1 MAEQYKYNPS
11 VFVNANASITL
22 FPSNRYPVIGN
33 LQWKTL
39 EDATMFVNDAE
50 GTAIPGMV
58 IAVVA
63 DETESNNGV
72 YFVKSV
78 ADINIADSTGV
89 LVKLGDAKS
98 EEEILKI
105 IEDNEHVV
113 VSSLN
118 ELNNRV
124 IDNDNTLTEIQT
136 ILNDVQTSLSLEY
149 VKDERKIYLKD
160 KNKQT
165 IGSIDTTDFIKDG
178 MLSAAELILNP
189 EADPDY
195 TETIEYPY
203 IKLTFNVDNGG
214 SEDKK
219 EPIRFPVGEL
229 FQVYQ
234 GGDGIS
240 VVKAGTRPEDY
251 KISIKL
257 LPGQSDYIKFTG
269 GEGENKSLSLNVV
282 NTLDKGLTGLASAQS
297 VVSYVDRAITNV
309 KMTVEDQIDEH
320 KYVTAVTKDEQGN
333 IITSSKSNLDA
344 KAIIMSGE
352 DAAGSEDDILFE
364 VLGTEVGNLTPG
376 TKIKKSTTLEELLK
390 KMLIKEKFPYIKS
403 NPKNT
408 LNANSISIT
417 DYAGK
422 KQNIANN
429 QTYEIDSVLDL
440 SKITSTFTD
449 GVLMS
454 YTESPTQPSEVPM
467 NCRVFQTQ
475 YTIKDNNGQETPYDT
490 EGENKSI
497 TLNEGDLTIKST
509 TTIEIA
515 DPVVCKTNI
524 GNDYPLSYGGVP
536 VFEDEIK
543 ITGSYKVWKGK
554 LTQDYTS
561 VAQTTEMLSNLKKL
575 QQVWCSNKDKTTTLE
590 NVFTLQPDEIY
601 YVLCPSTYKLLCATN
616 IAAAIDGKKN
626 ELFVYNH
633 NTKVPYSL
641 YYIPNH
647 DEYKNVRIEKIK
659 EQKN

>member
-11 VFVNANASITL
+11 VFVKANASITL

-33 LQWKTL
+33 LQWNTL
-39 EDATMFVNDAE
+39 ADATKFVNDAA

-78 ADINIADSTGV
+78 ADINIAGSTGV

-113 VSSLN
+113 ASSLN
-118 ELNNRV
+118 ELNDRV
-124 IDNDNTLTEIQT
+124 IDNKNTLTEIQT

-149 VKDERKIYLKD
+149 VKDEKKIYLKD
-160 KNKQT
+160 KNNQT
-165 IGSIDTTDFIKDG
+165 IGSVDTTDFIKDG
-178 MLSAAELILNP
+178 MLSAAELILNQD
-189 EADPDY
+189 ADPDY
-195 TETIEYPY
+195 TEKIEYPY

-229 FQVYQ
+229 FQIYQ
-234 GGDGIS
+234 GGDGIN
-240 VVKAGTRPEDY
+240 VVKTGTRPEDY

-257 LPGQSDYIKFTG
+257 RPEQSDYIKFTEV
-269 GEGENKSLSLNVV
+269 EGENKSLSLNVV
-282 NTLDKGLTGLASAQS
+282 NSLSNESKGLASAQS
-297 VVSYVDRAITNV
+297 VVSYVDHAIANV
-309 KMTVEDQIDEH
+309 EMTVEDQIDEH
-320 KYVTAVTKDEQGN
+320 RYVTAVTKDEQGN
-333 IITSSKSNLDA
+333 ITSSKANLDA

-364 VLGTEVGNLTPG
+364 VLGTDVGNLTRG

-390 KMLIKEKFPYIKS
+390 KMLIKEEFPYIKS

-417 DYAGK
+417 DYDK
-422 KQNIANN
+422 TVQTIVNN

-440 SKITSTFTD
+440 TNIESTLTD

-454 YTESPTQPSEVPM
+454 FTESTTQPSEVHM
-467 NCRVFQTQ
+467 NCVASQTS
-475 YTIKDNNGQETPYDT
+475 YTIKYNNGQETTYNPL
-490 EGENKSI
+490 GENKSI

-509 TTIEIA
+509 TTIQVA
-515 DPVVCKTNI
+515 NSFVCKTNI
-524 GNDYPLSYGGVP
+524 GNDYQVHYTGSKQL
-536 VFEDEIK
+536 EDKIK

-561 VAQTTEMLSNLKKL
+561 VAQTTEMLSNLKGLK
-575 QQVWCSNKDKTTTLE
+575 QVWCSNKTLD

-601 YVLCPSTYKLLCATN
+601 YVLCPSTYELIFDTN
-616 IAAAIDGKKN
+616 ISAATPGNKN
-626 ELFVYNH
+626 NSFAYNH
-633 NTKVPYSL
+633 NDKVPYSL
-641 YYIPNH
+641 YYIPNAG
-647 DEYKNVRIEKIK
+647 EYKNVRIEKIK

>member
-1 MAEQYKYNPS
+1 MAEQYKYDPS
-11 VFVNANASITL
+11 VLVKANASITL

-33 LQWKTL
+33 LQWNTL
-39 EDATMFVNDAE
+39 ADATMFVNDAS

-78 ADINIADSTGV
+78 ADINIAGSTGV

-113 VSSLN
+113 ASSLN
-118 ELNNRV
+118 ELNDRV
-124 IDNDNTLTEIQT
+124 IDNKNTLTEIQT

-149 VKDERKIYLKD
+149 VKDEKKIYLKD
-160 KNKQT
+160 KNNQT
-165 IGSIDTTDFIKDG
+165 IGSVDTTDFIKDG
-178 MLSAAELILNP
+178 MLSAAELILNHD
-189 EADPDY
+189 ADPDY
-195 TETIEYPY
+195 TEKIEYPY

-234 GGDGIS
+234 GGDGIN
-240 VVKAGTRPEDY
+240 VVKTGTRPEDY

-257 LPGQSDYIKFTG
+257 LPEQSDYIKFT
-269 GEGENKSLSLNVV
+269 EGENKSLSLNVV
-282 NTLDKGLTGLASAQS
+282 NTLNNGSTGLASAQS
-297 VVSYVDRAITNV
+297 VVSYVDHAIANV
-309 KMTVEDQIDEH
+309 EMTVKDQIDEH
-320 KYVTAVTKDEQGN
+320 RYVTAVTKDEQGN
-333 IITSSKSNLDA
+333 ITSSKANLDA

-364 VLGTEVGNLTPG
+364 VLGTDVGNLTRG

-390 KMLIKEKFPYIKS
+390 KMLIKEEFPYIKS

-417 DYAGK
+417 DYDK
-422 KQNIANN
+422 TVQTIVNN

-440 SKITSTFTD
+440 TNIESTLTD

-467 NCRVFQTQ
+467 NCVVSQTS
-475 YTIKDNNGQETPYDT
+475 YTIKDNNGQENPL
-490 EGENKSI
+490 GENKSI
-497 TLNEGDLTIKST
+497 TLNEGNLTIKST
-509 TTIEIA
+509 TTIQVA
-515 DPVVCKTNI
+515 DSFLCKTNI
-524 GNDYPLSYGGVP
+524 GNDYRLSYTGSRQL
-536 VFEDEIK
+536 EDKIK
-543 ITGSYKVWKGK
+543 ITGSYKVWKGTLQQNYK
-554 LTQDYTS
+554 SIPT
-561 VAQTTEMLSNLKKL
+561 TTEMLSNLKGL
-575 QQVWCSNKDKTTTLE
+575 QQVWCSNNKDKTTTLE

-601 YVLCPSTYKLLCATN
+601 YVLCPSTYELIFDTNVSAATHGN
-616 IAAAIDGKKN
+616 KN
-626 ELFVYNH
+626 NSFVYNH
-633 NTKVPYSL
+633 NNKVPYSL
-641 YYIPNH
+641 YYIPNAG
-647 DEYKNVRIEKIK
+647 ECKNVRIEKIK

>member
-11 VFVNANASITL
+11 VFVKANASITL

-33 LQWKTL
+33 LQWNTL
-39 EDATMFVNDAE
+39 EDAKSYVNDAT

-63 DETESNNGV
+63 DKTESNNGV

-78 ADINIADSTGV
+78 ADINIAGSTGV

-105 IEDNEHVV
+105 IEDNESVV
-113 VSSLN
+113 ASSLN

-124 IDNDNTLTEIQT
+124 IDNKNTLTEIQT

-149 VKDERKIYLKD
+149 VKNEKKIYLKD

-178 MLSAAELILNP
+178 MLSAAELILNRD
-189 EADPDY
+189 ADPDY

-234 GGDGIS
+234 GGDGIK
-240 VVKAGTRPEDY
+240 VEKTGTRPEDY
-251 KISIKL
+251 KISINL
-257 LPGQSDYIKFTG
+257 LSGQSDYIKFT
-269 GEGENKSLSLNVV
+269 EGENKSLSLNVV
-282 NTLDKGLTGLASAQS
+282 NTLNNGSTGLASAQS
-297 VVSYVDRAITNV
+297 VVSYVDSAIA
-309 KMTVEDQIDEH
+309 KITVEDQIDEH
-320 KYVTAVTKDEQGN
+320 RYVTSVTKDEQGN
-333 IITSSKSNLDA
+333 ITSSKSNLDA

-364 VLGTEVGNLTPG
+364 VLGTDVGNLTRG

-390 KMLIKEKFPYIKS
+390 KMLIKEEFPYIKS

-408 LNANSISIT
+408 LKANSISIT
-417 DYAGK
+417 DYDGK

-440 SKITSTFTD
+440 TKITSTFTD

-454 YTESPTQPSEVPM
+454 YTQSPTQPSEVPM
-467 NCRVFQTQ
+467 NCRVFQTT

-490 EGENKSI
+490 KGENKSI

-509 TTIEIA
+509 TMMQLV
-515 DPVVCKTNI
+515 DQVVCKTNI
-524 GNDYPLSYGGVP
+524 GNDYTLSYTGSLAL
-536 VFEDEIK
+536 EDQIK

-561 VAQTTEMLSNLKKL
+561 VAQTTGMLSDLKGL
-575 QQVWCSNKDKTTTLE
+575 TQVWSSNTTLE
-590 NVFTLQPDEIY
+590 NTFTLQPDEIY
-601 YVLCPSTYKLLCATN
+601 YVLCPSTYELRYDTN
-616 IAAAIDGKKN
+616 VTPGVYANKN
-626 ELFVYNH
+626 KLFVYNH

-641 YYIPNH
+641 YFIKNP

>member
-1 MAEQYKYNPS
+1 MAEQYKYDPS
-11 VFVNANASITL
+11 VLVKANASITL

-33 LQWKTL
+33 LQWETL

-105 IEDNEHVV
+105 IEDNESVV
-113 VSSLN
+113 ASSLN

-149 VKDERKIYLKD
+149 VKDEKKIYLKD

-178 MLSAAELILNP
+178 MLSDAKLILNHD
-189 EADPDY
+189 ADPDY

-257 LPGQSDYIKFTG
+257 LSEQRDYIKFT
-269 GEGENKSLSLNVV
+269 EDENKSLSLNVV
-282 NTLDKGLTGLASAQS
+282 NTLDNRSTGLASAQS
-297 VVSYVDRAITNV
+297 VVSYVDHAIANV

-320 KYVTAVTKDEQGN
+320 RYVTSVTKDEQGN
-333 IITSSKSNLDA
+333 ITSSKSNLDA
-344 KAIIMSGE
+344 KAIIMSG
-352 DAAGSEDDILFE
+352 DDVAGSEDDILFE

-390 KMLIKEKFPYIKS
+390 KMLIKEEFPYIKS
-403 NPKNT
+403 DPKNT
-408 LNANSISIT
+408 LNADSISIT
-417 DYAGK
+417 DYTGK

-429 QTYEIDSVLDL
+429 QKYEIDSVLDL

-467 NCRVFQTQ
+467 KCRVFQTH
-475 YTIKDNNGQETPYDT
+475 YTIKDNNGQETPYNT

-509 TTIEIA
+509 TTIEIVN
-515 DPVVCKTNI
+515 PVVCKTNI
-524 GNDYPLSYGGVP
+524 GNDYSLSYGGVP
-536 VFEDEIK
+536 VFEDQIK

-561 VAQTTEMLSNLKKL
+561 VAQTTEMLSDLKGL
-575 QQVWCSNKDKTTTLE
+575 TQVWSSNTTLE
-590 NVFTLQPDEIY
+590 NTFTLQSNSDEIY
-601 YVLCPSTYKLLCATN
+601 YVLCPSTYELRYDTN
-616 IAAAIDGKKN
+616 VTPGVPAIKN

-641 YYIPNH
+641 YFIKNP

>member
-11 VFVNANASITL
+11 VFVKANASITL

-33 LQWKTL
+33 LQWNTL
-39 EDATMFVNDAE
+39 ADAKMFVNDGE

-78 ADINIADSTGV
+78 ADINIAGSTGV

-113 VSSLN
+113 ASSLN
-118 ELNNRV
+118 ELNDRV

-149 VKDERKIYLKD
+149 VKDEKKIYLKD

-178 MLSAAELILNP
+178 MLSDAKLILNHD
-189 EADPDY
+189 ADPDY

-234 GGDGIS
+234 GGDGIN
-240 VVKAGTRPEDY
+240 VVKTGTRPEDY

-257 LPGQSDYIKFTG
+257 LPGQSDYIKFT
-269 GEGENKSLSLNVV
+269 EGENKSLSLNVV
-282 NTLDKGLTGLASAQS
+282 NTLSKGSKGLASAQS
-297 VVSYVDRAITNV
+297 VVSYVDSAIANV
-309 KMTVEDQIDEH
+309 EMTVEDQVDEH
-320 KYVTAVTKDEQGN
+320 KYVTAVTKDSQGN
-333 IITSSKSNLDA
+333 ITSSKSNLDA

-352 DAAGSEDDILFE
+352 DAASSEDDILFE

-390 KMLIKEKFPYIKS
+390 KMLIKEEFPYIKS

-408 LNANSISIT
+408 LKANSISIT
-417 DYAGK
+417 DYDK
-422 KQNIANN
+422 TVQTIVNN

-440 SKITSTFTD
+440 TNIESTLTD

-454 YTESPTQPSEVPM
+454 FTESTTQPSEVHM
-467 NCRVFQTQ
+467 NCVASQTS
-475 YTIKDNNGQETPYDT
+475 YTIKYNNGQETTYNPL
-490 EGENKSI
+490 GENKSI
-497 TLNEGDLTIKST
+497 TLNEGELTIKST
-509 TTIEIA
+509 TTIQVA
-515 DPVVCKTNI
+515 NSFVCKTNI
-524 GNDYPLSYGGVP
+524 GNDYSVSYTGSRQL
-536 VFEDEIK
+536 EDKIK

-561 VAQTTEMLSNLKKL
+561 VAQTTEMLSDLKGL
-575 QQVWCSNKDKTTTLE
+575 TQVWSSNTTLE
-590 NVFTLQPDEIY
+590 NTFTLQPDEIY
-601 YVLCPSTYKLLCATN
+601 YVLCPSTYELRYDTN
-616 IAAAIDGKKN
+616 ITPAILANKN
-626 ELFVYNH
+626 ELFEYNH

-641 YYIPNH
+641 YFIKNQ
-647 DEYKNVRIEKIK
+647 DEYKNVRIKKI
-659 EQKN
+659 

>member
-11 VFVNANASITL
+11 VFVKANASITL

-33 LQWKTL
+33 LQWNTL
-39 EDATMFVNDAE
+39 ADATMFVNDAE

-105 IEDNEHVV
+105 IEDNESVV
-113 VSSLN
+113 ASSLN

-149 VKDERKIYLKD
+149 VKDEKKIYLKD

-178 MLSAAELILNP
+178 MLSDAKLILNHD
-189 EADPDY
+189 ADPDY
-195 TETIEYPY
+195 TEKIEYPY

-234 GGDGIS
+234 GGDGIN
-240 VVKAGTRPEDY
+240 VVKTGTRPEDY

-257 LPGQSDYIKFTG
+257 LPEQSDYIKFT
-269 GEGENKSLSLNVV
+269 EGENKSLSLNVV
-282 NTLDKGLTGLASAQS
+282 NTLNNGSTGLASAQS
-297 VVSYVDRAITNV
+297 VVSYVDHAIANV
-309 KMTVEDQIDEH
+309 EMTVEDQIDEH
-320 KYVTAVTKDEQGN
+320 KYVTAVTKDDQGN
-333 IITSSKSNLDA
+333 ITSSKSNLDA

-364 VLGTEVGNLTPG
+364 VLGTDVGNLTRG

-390 KMLIKEKFPYIKS
+390 KMLIKEEFPYIKS

-467 NCRVFQTQ
+467 NCRGFQTH
-475 YTIKDNNGQETPYDT
+475 YTIKDNNGQETSYYPEY
-490 EGENKSI
+490 ENQSTTF

-509 TTIEIA
+509 TVMQLV

-524 GNDYPLSYGGVP
+524 GNDYTLSYGGVN
-536 VFEDEIK
+536 VLEDQIK

-561 VAQTTEMLSNLKKL
+561 VAQTTGMLSDLKGL
-575 QQVWCSNKDKTTTLE
+575 TQVWSSNNTLD

-601 YVLCPSTYKLLCATN
+601 YVLCPSTYKLIFDTN
-616 IAAAIDGKKN
+616 VSAGTPGNKN
-626 ELFVYNH
+626 NSFEYNH
-633 NTKVPYSL
+633 NDKVPYSL
-641 YYIPNH
+641 YYIPNAG
-647 DEYKNVRIEKIK
+647 EYKNVRIEKIK
-659 EQKN
+659 EQIN

>member
-1 MAEQYKYNPS
+1 MAEQYKYDPS
-11 VFVNANASITL
+11 VLVKANASITL

-33 LQWKTL
+33 LQWNTL
-39 EDATMFVNDAE
+39 ADATMFVNDGE

-72 YFVKSV
+72 YFVKRV
-78 ADINIADSTGV
+78 ADINITDSTGV

-105 IEDNEHVV
+105 IEDNESVV
-113 VSSLN
+113 ASSLN

-124 IDNDNTLTEIQT
+124 IDNKNTLTEIQT

-149 VKDERKIYLKD
+149 VKDEKKIYLKD
-160 KNKQT
+160 KNNQT

-178 MLSAAELILNP
+178 MLSAAELILNQGMDP
-189 EADPDY
+189 EY

-240 VVKAGTRPEDY
+240 VEQAGTRPEDY

-257 LPGQSDYIKFTG
+257 LSGQSDYIKF
-269 GEGENKSLSLNVV
+269 ENKSLSLNVV
-282 NTLDKGLTGLASAQS
+282 NTLNNGSTGLASAQS
-297 VVSYVDRAITNV
+297 VVSYVDNAIANV
-309 KMTVEDQIDEH
+309 EMTVDDQIDAH
-320 KYVTAVTKDEQGN
+320 KYVTAVTKDVQGN
-333 IITSSKSNLDA
+333 ITSSKSNLDA

-364 VLGTEVGNLTPG
+364 VLGTDVGNLTRG

-390 KMLIKEKFPYIKS
+390 KMLIKEEFPYIKS

-440 SKITSTFTD
+440 SKIASIFTD

-467 NCRVFQTQ
+467 NCRVFQTT

-490 EGENKSI
+490 KGENKSI

-509 TTIEIA
+509 TTMQLV

-524 GNDYPLSYGGVP
+524 GNDYTLSYGGLLGLV
-536 VFEDEIK
+536 DEIK
-543 ITGSYKVWKGK
+543 ITGSYKVWKGTLQQNYK
-554 LTQDYTS
+554 SIPT
-561 VAQTTEMLSNLKKL
+561 TTEMLSNLKGL
-575 QQVWCSNKDKTTTLE
+575 QQVWCSKTGKTTLE

-601 YVLCPSTYKLLCATN
+601 YVLCPSTYKLIFDTNVSAATHGN
-616 IAAAIDGKKN
+616 KN
-626 ELFVYNH
+626 NSFEYNH
-633 NTKVPYSL
+633 NNKVPYSL
-641 YYIPNH
+641 YYIPNAG
-647 DEYKNVRIEKIK
+647 ECKNVRIEKIK

>member
-1 MAEQYKYNPS
+1 MAEQYKYDPS

-105 IEDNEHVV
+105 IKDNEHVV
-113 VSSLN
+113 ASSLN
-118 ELNNRV
+118 ELNDRV

-149 VKDERKIYLKD
+149 VKDEKKIYLKD

-178 MLSAAELILNP
+178 MLSDAKLILNHD
-189 EADPDY
+189 ADPDY
-195 TETIEYPY
+195 TETIECPY

-234 GGDGIS
+234 GGDGIN

-257 LPGQSDYIKFTG
+257 LPEQSDYIKFT
-269 GEGENKSLSLNVV
+269 EGENKSLSLNVV
-282 NTLDKGLTGLASAQS
+282 NNLSEVSTGLASAQS
-297 VVSYVDRAITNV
+297 VVSYVDNAIANV
-309 KMTVEDQIDEH
+309 EMTVEDQIDEH

-333 IITSSKSNLDA
+333 ITSSKSNLDA

-376 TKIKKSTTLEELLK
+376 TKIKKSTTLEEFLK
-390 KMLIKEKFPYIKS
+390 KMLIKEQFPYIKS

-408 LNANSISIT
+408 LNANYINIT
-417 DYAGK
+417 DYDGK
-422 KQNIANN
+422 EQYIANN

-440 SKITSTFTD
+440 TNIASTLTD

-454 YTESPTQPSEVPM
+454 YTESTTQPSEVPM
-467 NCRVFQTQ
+467 HCVASQTS
-475 YTIKDNNGQETPYDT
+475 YTIKYNNGQETPYNPL
-490 EGENKSI
+490 GENKSI

-509 TTIEIA
+509 TTIQVA
-515 DPVVCKTNI
+515 DSFVCKTNI
-524 GNDYPLSYGGVP
+524 GNDYQVSYNGLRQL
-536 VFEDEIK
+536 EDKIK
-543 ITGSYKVWKGK
+543 ITGSYKVWKGT
-554 LTQDYTS
+554 LQQNYTS
-561 VAQTTEMLSNLKKL
+561 STVTTEMLSKLKGL
-575 QQVWCSNKDKTTTLE
+575 NQVWCSNTGKTTLE

-601 YVLCPSTYKLLCATN
+601 YVLCPSTYKFVYDTN
-616 IAAAIDGKKN
+616 VSAAIPGNKN
-626 ELFVYNH
+626 KLFEYNH
-633 NTKVPYSL
+633 NNKVPYSL
-641 YYIPNH
+641 YFIPNS
-647 DEYKNVRIEKIK
+647 DEYKNVRIEKI
-659 EQKN
+659 

>member
-11 VFVNANASITL
+11 VFVKANASITL

-33 LQWKTL
+33 LQWNTL
-39 EDATMFVNDAE
+39 ADATMFVNDAA

-78 ADINIADSTGV
+78 ADINIAGSTGV

-105 IEDNEHVV
+105 IEDNESVV
-113 VSSLN
+113 ASSLN

-149 VKDERKIYLKD
+149 VKDEKKIYLKD

-178 MLSAAELILNP
+178 MLSDAKLILNHD
-189 EADPDY
+189 ADPDY

-234 GGDGIS
+234 GGDGIN
-240 VVKAGTRPEDY
+240 VVKTGTRPEDY

-257 LPGQSDYIKFTG
+257 LPEQRDYINT
-269 GEGENKSLSLNVV
+269 EGENNSLSLNVV
-282 NTLDKGLTGLASAQS
+282 NSLSNESKGLASAQS
-297 VVSYVDRAITNV
+297 VVSYVDHAIANV
-309 KMTVEDQIDEH
+309 EMTVKDQIDEH
-320 KYVTAVTKDEQGN
+320 RYVTAVTKDEQGN
-333 IITSSKSNLDA
+333 ITSSKANLDA

-364 VLGTEVGNLTPG
+364 VLGTDVGNLTRG

-390 KMLIKEKFPYIKS
+390 KMLIKEEFPYIKS

-417 DYAGK
+417 DYTGK

-429 QTYEIDSVLDL
+429 QKYEIDSVLDL

-467 NCRVFQTQ
+467 NCRVFQTH
-475 YTIKDNNGQETPYDT
+475 YTIKDNNGQETSYYPDYP
-490 EGENKSI
+490 ENENNSTTF

-509 TTIEIA
+509 TMMQIV
-515 DPVVCKTNI
+515 DQVVCKTNI
-524 GNDYPLSYGGVP
+524 GNDYTLSYTGSLAL
-536 VFEDEIK
+536 EDQIK

-561 VAQTTEMLSNLKKL
+561 VAQTTEMLSDLKGL
-575 QQVWCSNKDKTTTLE
+575 TQVWSSNTTLE
-590 NVFTLQPDEIY
+590 NTFTLQSNSDEIY
-601 YVLCPSTYKLLCATN
+601 YVLCPSTYELRYDTN
-616 IAAAIDGKKN
+616 VTPGVYANKN
-626 ELFVYNH
+626 NSFVYNH
-633 NTKVPYSL
+633 NTKVQYSL
-641 YYIPNH
+641 YFIKNP

>member
-1 MAEQYKYNPS
+1 MIDVEQYKYNPS

-149 VKDERKIYLKD
+149 VKDEKKIYLKD

-178 MLSAAELILNP
+178 MLSAAELILNHD
-189 EADPDY
+189 ADPDY

-257 LPGQSDYIKFTG
+257 LSEQSDYIKFT
-269 GEGENKSLSLNVV
+269 EGENKSLSLNVV

-475 YTIKDNNGQETPYDT
+475 YTIKDNNGQETTYNPL
-490 EGENKSI
+490 GENKSI

-509 TTIEIA
+509 TTIQVA
-515 DPVVCKTNI
+515 GSFVCKTNI
-524 GNDYPLSYGGVP
+524 GNDYTLSYGGLNP
-536 VFEDEIK
+536 LEDEIK

>member
-11 VFVNANASITL
+11 VFVKANASITL

-33 LQWKTL
+33 LQWNTL
-39 EDATMFVNDAE
+39 ADATMFVNDAE

-63 DETESNNGV
+63 DKTESNNGV

-78 ADINIADSTGV
+78 ADINIGSTGV

-105 IEDNEHVV
+105 IEDNESVV
-113 VSSLN
+113 ASSLN

-149 VKDERKIYLKD
+149 VKDEKKIYLKD

-178 MLSAAELILNP
+178 MLSAAELILNQGMDP
-189 EADPDY
+189 EY
-195 TETIEYPY
+195 TKTIEYPY

-240 VVKAGTRPEDY
+240 VENTGTRPEDY

-257 LPGQSDYIKFTG
+257 LPEQRDYINTK
-269 GEGENKSLSLNVV
+269 GENKSLSLNVV
-282 NTLDKGLTGLASAQS
+282 NTLNNGSTGLASAQS
-297 VVSYVDRAITNV
+297 VVSYVDHAIANV
-309 KMTVEDQIDEH
+309 EMTVEDQIDEH
-320 KYVTAVTKDEQGN
+320 KYVTSVTKDEQGN
-333 IITSSKSNLDA
+333 ITSSKSNLDA

-364 VLGTEVGNLTPG
+364 VLGTDVGNLTRG

-390 KMLIKEKFPYIKS
+390 KMLIKEEFPYIKS

-440 SKITSTFTD
+440 SKIKSTFTD

-561 VAQTTEMLSNLKKL
+561 VAQTTEMLSNLKEL

>member
-1 MAEQYKYNPS
+1 MAEQYKYDPS
-11 VFVNANASITL
+11 VLVKANASITL

-33 LQWKTL
+33 LQWETL
-39 EDATMFVNDAE
+39 EDATLFVNDAY

-78 ADINIADSTGV
+78 ADINIAGSTGV

-113 VSSLN
+113 ASSLN

-149 VKDERKIYLKD
+149 VKDEKKIYLKD

-178 MLSAAELILNP
+178 MLSDAKLILNH
-189 EADPDY
+189 EMDPDY
-195 TETIEYPY
+195 TETIVYPY

-234 GGDGIS
+234 GGDGIN
-240 VVKAGTRPEDY
+240 VVKTGTRPEDY

-257 LPGQSDYIKFTG
+257 LHEQRDYINFTEV
-269 GEGENKSLSLNVV
+269 EGENKSLSLHVV
-282 NTLDKGLTGLASAQS
+282 NSLSNGSKGLASAQS
-297 VVSYVDRAITNV
+297 VVSYVDHAIANV
-309 KMTVEDQIDEH
+309 EMTVEDQIDEH
-320 KYVTAVTKDEQGN
+320 RYVTSVTKDEQGN
-333 IITSSKSNLDA
+333 ITSSKSNLDA

-390 KMLIKEKFPYIKS
+390 KMLIKEKFPSIKS

-417 DYAGK
+417 DYAGAV
-422 KQNIANN
+422 QTIVNN
-429 QTYEIDSVLDL
+429 QTYEIDSELDL
-440 SKITSTFTD
+440 TNIASTLTD

-454 YTESPTQPSEVPM
+454 YTESTTQPSDVPM
-467 NCRVFQTQ
+467 NCVASQTS
-475 YTIKDNNGQETPYDT
+475 YTIKYNNGQETTYNPL
-490 EGENKSI
+490 GENKSI
-497 TLNEGDLTIKST
+497 TLNEGELTIKST
-509 TTIEIA
+509 TTIQVA
-515 DPVVCKTNI
+515 NSFVCKTNI
-524 GNDYPLSYGGVP
+524 GNDYIVP
-536 VFEDEIK
+536 YNGSRQLEDKIK
-543 ITGSYKVWKGK
+543 ITGSYKVWKGTLQQNYK
-554 LTQDYTS
+554 S
-561 VAQTTEMLSNLKKL
+561 IPATTEMLSNLKGLK
-575 QQVWCSNKDKTTTLE
+575 QVWCSNTDKTTLE

-601 YVLCPSTYKLLCATN
+601 YVLCPSTYKLIFDTN
-616 IAAAIDGKKN
+616 VAPAQGNKN
-626 ELFVYNH
+626 ELFEYNH
-633 NTKVPYSL
+633 NNKVPYSL
-641 YYIPNH
+641 YYIPNAG
-647 DEYKNVRIEKIK
+647 ECKNVRIEKI
-659 EQKN
+659 

>member
-39 EDATMFVNDAE
+39 KDATMFVNDAG

-78 ADINIADSTGV
+78 ADINITGSTGV

-105 IEDNEHVV
+105 IEDNERVV
-113 VSSLN
+113 ASSLN

-149 VKDERKIYLKD
+149 VKDEKKIYLKD

-178 MLSAAELILNP
+178 MLSAAELILNHD
-189 EADPDY
+189 ADPDY
-195 TETIEYPY
+195 TEKIEYPY

-234 GGDGIS
+234 GGDGIN
-240 VVKAGTRPEDY
+240 VVKTGTRPEDY

-257 LPGQSDYIKFTG
+257 RPEQIDYINFTEV
-269 GEGENKSLSLNVV
+269 EGENKSLSLNVV
-282 NTLDKGLTGLASAQS
+282 NTLSNGLKGLASAQS
-297 VVSYVDRAITNV
+297 VVSYVDNAIANV
-309 KMTVEDQIDEH
+309 EMTVEDQSDEH
-320 KYVTAVTKDEQGN
+320 KYVTSVTKDEQGN
-333 IITSSKSNLDA
+333 ITSSKSNLDA

-364 VLGTEVGNLTPG
+364 VLGTEVGNLTMG

-390 KMLIKEKFPYIKS
+390 QMLIKEQFPSIKS

-417 DYAGK
+417 DYDDSV
-422 KQNIANN
+422 QTIVNN

-440 SKITSTFTD
+440 TNIESTLTD

-454 YTESPTQPSEVPM
+454 YTKSPTQPSEVPM
-467 NCRVFQTQ
+467 HCVASQKS
-475 YTIKDNNGQETPYDT
+475 YTIKYNNGQETPYNPL
-490 EGENKSI
+490 GENKSI

-509 TTIEIA
+509 TTIQVA
-515 DPVVCKTNI
+515 DSFVCKTNI
-524 GNDYPLSYGGVP
+524 GNDYTLSYNGSRQL
-536 VFEDEIK
+536 EDKIK
-543 ITGSYKVWKGK
+543 ITGSYKVWKGT
-554 LTQDYTS
+554 LQQNYTS
-561 VAQTTEMLSNLKKL
+561 IPFTTEMLSNLKGL
-575 QQVWCSNKDKTTTLE
+575 QQVWSDKTTLE
-590 NVFTLQPDEIY
+590 NIFTLQPDEIY
-601 YVLCPSTYKLLCATN
+601 YVLCPSTYKLIFDTNVSAATPGN
-616 IAAAIDGKKN
+616 KN
-626 ELFVYNH
+626 NSFEYNH
-633 NTKVPYSL
+633 NDKVPYSL
-641 YYIPNH
+641 YYIPNAG
-647 DEYKNVRIEKIK
+647 EYKNVRIEKIK

>member
-11 VFVNANASITL
+11 VFVKANASITL

-33 LQWKTL
+33 LQWNTL
-39 EDATMFVNDAE
+39 EDAKSYVNDAT

-105 IEDNEHVV
+105 IEDNESVV
-113 VSSLN
+113 ASSLN

-124 IDNDNTLTEIQT
+124 IDNKNTLTEIQT

-149 VKDERKIYLKD
+149 VKDEKKIYLKD
-160 KNKQT
+160 KNNQT
-165 IGSIDTTDFIKDG
+165 IGSVDTTDFIKDG
-178 MLSAAELILNP
+178 MLSDAKLILNRD
-189 EADPDY
+189 ADPDY

-234 GGDGIS
+234 GGDGIK
-240 VVKAGTRPEDY
+240 VEKTGTRPEDY
-251 KISIKL
+251 KISINL
-257 LPGQSDYIKFTG
+257 LSGQSDYIKFT
-269 GEGENKSLSLNVV
+269 EGENKSLSLNVV
-282 NTLDKGLTGLASAQS
+282 NTLNNGSTGLASAQS
-297 VVSYVDRAITNV
+297 VVSYVDNAIANV
-309 KMTVEDQIDEH
+309 EMTVDDQIDAH

-364 VLGTEVGNLTPG
+364 VLGTDVGNLTRG

-390 KMLIKEKFPYIKS
+390 KMLIKEEFPYIKS

-408 LNANSISIT
+408 LKANSISIT
-417 DYAGK
+417 DYDGAV
-422 KQNIANN
+422 QTIVNN

-440 SKITSTFTD
+440 TNIESTFTD

-467 NCRVFQTQ
+467 KCSDFQTT

-490 EGENKSI
+490 KGENKSI

-509 TTIEIA
+509 TMMQLV
-515 DPVVCKTNI
+515 DQVVCKTNI
-524 GNDYPLSYGGVP
+524 GNDYTLSYTGSLAL
-536 VFEDEIK
+536 EDQIK

-554 LTQDYTS
+554 LTKDYTS
-561 VAQTTEMLSNLKKL
+561 VAQTTEMLSDLKGL
-575 QQVWCSNKDKTTTLE
+575 TQVWSSNTTLE
-590 NVFTLQPDEIY
+590 NTFTLQPDEIY
-601 YVLCPSTYKLLCATN
+601 YVLCPSTYELRYDTN
-616 IAAAIDGKKN
+616 VTPGVYANKN
-626 ELFVYNH
+626 KLFVYNH

-641 YYIPNH
+641 YFIKNP

>member
-11 VFVNANASITL
+11 VFVKANASITL

-33 LQWKTL
+33 LQWNTL
-39 EDATMFVNDAE
+39 ADATMFVNDAE

-105 IEDNEHVV
+105 IEDNESVV
-113 VSSLN
+113 ASSLN

-149 VKDERKIYLKD
+149 VKDEKKIYLKD

-178 MLSAAELILNP
+178 MLSDAKLILNHD
-189 EADPDY
+189 ADPDY

-240 VVKAGTRPEDY
+240 VVKTGTRPEDY

-257 LPGQSDYIKFTG
+257 SPGQSDYIKFTEV
-269 GEGENKSLSLNVV
+269 EGENKSLSLNVE
-282 NTLDKGLTGLASAQS
+282 NTLGNSSTGLASARS
-297 VVSYVDRAITNV
+297 VVSYVDHAIANV
-309 KMTVEDQIDEH
+309 EMTVEDQIDEH
-320 KYVTAVTKDEQGN
+320 RYVTSVTKDEQGN
-333 IITSSKSNLDA
+333 ITSSKSNLDA
-344 KAIIMSGE
+344 KAIIMSG
-352 DAAGSEDDILFE
+352 DDVAGSEDDILFE
-364 VLGTEVGNLTPG
+364 VLGTDVGNLTRG
-376 TKIKKSTTLEELLK
+376 TKIKKSTTLEALLK
-390 KMLIKEKFPYIKS
+390 KMLIKEEFPYIKS

-417 DYAGK
+417 DYAGAV
-422 KQNIANN
+422 QTIVNN

-440 SKITSTFTD
+440 TNITSTFTD

-454 YTESPTQPSEVPM
+454 YTKSPTQPSEVPM

-561 VAQTTEMLSNLKKL
+561 VAQTTEMLSNLKEL

-647 DEYKNVRIEKIK
+647 DEYKNVRIEKIT

>member
-1 MAEQYKYNPS
+1 MAEQYKYDPS
-11 VFVNANASITL
+11 VLVKANASITL

-33 LQWKTL
+33 LQWETL
-39 EDATMFVNDAE
+39 EDATMFVNDAY

-78 ADINIADSTGV
+78 ADINIAGSTGV

-113 VSSLN
+113 ASSLN

-149 VKDERKIYLKD
+149 VKDEKKIYLKD

-178 MLSAAELILNP
+178 MLSDAKLILNHD
-189 EADPDY
+189 ADPDY
-195 TETIEYPY
+195 TKAIEYPY

-240 VVKAGTRPEDY
+240 VVKEGTRPEDY

-257 LPGQSDYIKFTG
+257 LSGQSDYIKFTEG
-269 GEGENKSLSLNVV
+269 EVEGENQSLSLNVV
-282 NTLDKGLTGLASAQS
+282 NTLNTGSKGLASAQS
-297 VVSYVDRAITNV
+297 VVSYVDNAIANV
-309 KMTVEDQIDEH
+309 EMTVEDQSDEH
-320 KYVTAVTKDEQGN
+320 KYVTAVTKDTKGN
-333 IITSSKSNLDA
+333 ITSSKSNLDA

-422 KQNIANN
+422 KQNIVNN

-440 SKITSTFTD
+440 SKIKSTFTD

-467 NCRVFQTQ
+467 NCRVSQTT
-475 YTIKDNNGQETPYDT
+475 YTIKENNGQETPYNPL
-490 EGENKSI
+490 GENKSI
-497 TLNEGDLTIKST
+497 VLNEGVLTIKST
-509 TTIEIA
+509 TLLQPVV
-515 DPVVCKTNI
+515 PVVCKTNI
-524 GNDYPLSYGGVP
+524 GNDYTLSYTGSVQL
-536 VFEDEIK
+536 EDKIK
-543 ITGSYKVWKGK
+543 ITGSYKVWKGTLQQNYK
-554 LTQDYTS
+554 S
-561 VAQTTEMLSNLKKL
+561 IPVTTEMLSNLKGLK
-575 QQVWCSNKDKTTTLE
+575 QVWCSNTDNTTLE

-601 YVLCPSTYKLLCATN
+601 YVLCPSTYKLKFDTNVSAATFG
-616 IAAAIDGKKN
+616 IKN
-626 ELFVYNH
+626 ELFEYNH
-633 NTKVPYSL
+633 NDKVPYSL
-641 YYIPNH
+641 YYIPNAG
-647 DEYKNVRIEKIK
+647 ECKNVRIEKI
-659 EQKN
+659 

>member
-1 MAEQYKYNPS
+1 MIDVEQYKYDPS

-39 EDATMFVNDAE
+39 KDATMFVNDAE

-105 IEDNEHVV
+105 IEYNEHVV
-113 VSSLN
+113 ASSLN
-118 ELNNRV
+118 ELNDRV

-149 VKDERKIYLKD
+149 VKDEKKIYLKD

-178 MLSAAELILNP
+178 MLSDAKLILNHD
-189 EADPDY
+189 ADPDY

-219 EPIRFPVGEL
+219 EPIRFSVGEL

-257 LPGQSDYIKFTG
+257 LPEQSDYIKFT
-269 GEGENKSLSLNVV
+269 EGENKSLSLNVV
-282 NTLDKGLTGLASAQS
+282 NNLSEVSTGLASAQS
-297 VVSYVDRAITNV
+297 VVSYVDNAIANV
-309 KMTVEDQIDEH
+309 EMTVEDQIDEH

-333 IITSSKSNLDA
+333 ITSSKSNLDA

-376 TKIKKSTTLEELLK
+376 TKIKKSTTLEEFLK
-390 KMLIKEKFPYIKS
+390 KMLIKEQFPYIKS

-408 LNANSISIT
+408 LNANYINIT
-417 DYAGK
+417 DYDGK
-422 KQNIANN
+422 EQYIANN

-440 SKITSTFTD
+440 TNIASTLTD

-454 YTESPTQPSEVPM
+454 YTESTTQPSEVPM
-467 NCRVFQTQ
+467 HCVASQTS
-475 YTIKDNNGQETPYDT
+475 YTIKYNNGQETPYNPL
-490 EGENKSI
+490 GENKSI

-509 TTIEIA
+509 TTIQVA
-515 DPVVCKTNI
+515 DSFVCKTNI
-524 GNDYPLSYGGVP
+524 GNDYPVSYNGSLQL
-536 VFEDEIK
+536 EDKIK
-543 ITGSYKVWKGK
+543 ITGSYKVWKGTLQQNYK
-554 LTQDYTS
+554 S
-561 VAQTTEMLSNLKKL
+561 IPVTTEMLSNLKELK
-575 QQVWCSNKDKTTTLE
+575 QVWCSNTDKTTLE

-601 YVLCPSTYKLLCATN
+601 YVLCPSTYKLKFDTN
-616 IAAAIDGKKN
+616 VSAAIDGNKN
-626 ELFVYNH
+626 ELFEYNH
-633 NTKVPYSL
+633 NNKVPYSL
-641 YYIPNH
+641 YYIPNAG
-647 DEYKNVRIEKIK
+647 ECKNVRIEKI
-659 EQKN
+659 

>member
-11 VFVNANASITL
+11 VFVKANASITL

-33 LQWKTL
+33 LQWNTL
-39 EDATMFVNDAE
+39 EDAKSYVNDAT

-63 DETESNNGV
+63 DKTESNNGV

-78 ADINIADSTGV
+78 ADINIAGSTGV

-105 IEDNEHVV
+105 IEDNESVV
-113 VSSLN
+113 ASSLN

-124 IDNDNTLTEIQT
+124 IDNKNTLTEIQT

-149 VKDERKIYLKD
+149 VKDEKKIYLKD
-160 KNKQT
+160 KNNQT
-165 IGSIDTTDFIKDG
+165 IGSVDTTDFIKDG
-178 MLSAAELILNP
+178 MLSAAELILNRD
-189 EADPDY
+189 ADPDY

-234 GGDGIS
+234 GGDGIK
-240 VVKAGTRPEDY
+240 VEKTGTRPEDY
-251 KISIKL
+251 KISINL
-257 LPGQSDYIKFTG
+257 LSGQSDYIKFT
-269 GEGENKSLSLNVV
+269 EGENKSLSLNVV
-282 NTLDKGLTGLASAQS
+282 NTLNNGSTGLASAQS
-297 VVSYVDRAITNV
+297 VVSYVDSAIA
-309 KMTVEDQIDEH
+309 KITVEDQIDEH
-320 KYVTAVTKDEQGN
+320 RYVTSVTKDEQGN
-333 IITSSKSNLDA
+333 ITSSKSNLDA

-364 VLGTEVGNLTPG
+364 VLGTDVGNLTRG

-390 KMLIKEKFPYIKS
+390 KMLIKEEFPYIKS

-408 LNANSISIT
+408 LKANSISIT
-417 DYAGK
+417 DYDGK

-440 SKITSTFTD
+440 TKITSTFTD

-467 NCRVFQTQ
+467 NCRVFQTT

-490 EGENKSI
+490 KGENKSI

-509 TTIEIA
+509 TMMQLV
-515 DPVVCKTNI
+515 DQVVCKTNI
-524 GNDYPLSYGGVP
+524 GNDYTLSYTGSLAL
-536 VFEDEIK
+536 EDQIK

-561 VAQTTEMLSNLKKL
+561 VAQTTEMLSDLKGL
-575 QQVWCSNKDKTTTLE
+575 TQVWSSNTTLE
-590 NVFTLQPDEIY
+590 NTFTLQPDEIY
-601 YVLCPSTYKLLCATN
+601 YVLCPSTYELRYDTN
-616 IAAAIDGKKN
+616 VTPGVYANKN
-626 ELFVYNH
+626 KLFVYNH

-641 YYIPNH
+641 YFIKNP

>member
-1 MAEQYKYNPS
+1 MAEQYKYDPS
-11 VFVNANASITL
+11 VLVKANASITL

-33 LQWKTL
+33 LQWNTL
-39 EDATMFVNDAE
+39 ADATMFVNDAE

-118 ELNNRV
+118 ELNDRV

-149 VKDERKIYLKD
+149 VKDEKKIYLKD

-178 MLSAAELILNP
+178 MLSDAKLILNHD
-189 EADPDY
+189 ADPDY

-257 LPGQSDYIKFTG
+257 LSEQRDYIKFT
-269 GEGENKSLSLNVV
+269 EDENKSLSLNVV
-282 NTLDKGLTGLASAQS
+282 NTLDNRSTGLASAQS
-297 VVSYVDRAITNV
+297 VVSYVDHAIANV

-320 KYVTAVTKDEQGN
+320 KYVTSVTKDERGN
-333 IITSSKSNLDA
+333 ITSSKSNLDA
-344 KAIIMSGE
+344 KAIIMSG
-352 DAAGSEDDILFE
+352 DDVAGSEDDILFE

-417 DYAGK
+417 DYTGK

-429 QTYEIDSVLDL
+429 QKYEIDSVLDL

-454 YTESPTQPSEVPM
+454 YTKSPTQPSEVPM
-467 NCRVFQTQ
+467 NCRVFQTY
-475 YTIKDNNGQETPYDT
+475 YTIKDNNGQETSYYPDDP
-490 EGENKSI
+490 ENENNSTTF

-509 TTIEIA
+509 TMMQIV
-515 DPVVCKTNI
+515 DQVVCKTNI
-524 GNDYPLSYGGVP
+524 GNDYTLSYTGSLAL
-536 VFEDEIK
+536 EDQIK

-554 LTQDYTS
+554 LTKDYTS
-561 VAQTTEMLSNLKKL
+561 VAQTTEMLSDLKGL
-575 QQVWCSNKDKTTTLE
+575 TQVWSSNTTLE
-590 NVFTLQPDEIY
+590 NTFTLQSNSDEIY
-601 YVLCPSTYKLLCATN
+601 YVLCPSTYELRYDTN
-616 IAAAIDGKKN
+616 VTPGVPAIKN

-641 YYIPNH
+641 YFIKNP